1 MVGRNG
7 EVIVQLRGDGT
18 GPHTME
24 NSFKKAFT
32 ARTFRIPSGE
42 MEKRLKKNPQ
52 MGAQY
57 LTGFTT
63 ARGALPIK
71 IGDDVIGAAG
81 VSGAPGGEK
90 DEACVKPASTRSPTS
105 SSNRR
110 GRDRH
115 ACTTGN
121 VMTRLSRGRIA
132 RVLLG
137 LAARAAGVAVP
148 MVWAFAVNA
157 QTYPDRPIRVIV
169 PIAAGS
175 VTDVIMRA
183 TASELAPRLGQSF
196 VIENKGGASGIPGA
210 QACAQAAPDGYT
222 LCLVYHNTLSIN
234 PLMFNKLPYDA
245 DKDFTLI
252 TNLYLLVEALFVN
265 SALNVGTAAE
275 LKAYAQA
282 HPRALNYGTLGP
294 GSNPEMFLKWM
305 NQKWNVNIVGI
316 PYRGG
321 GPIAQALVANELQ
334 VAKMG
339 LGNFLGLM
347 GTGKIKPLA
356 VAAARRSPLAPDV
369 PTLAEAGIDFPPF
382 GWWGL
387 AAPKGL
393 PQPIVDR
400 LNAEFVKL
408 YREPKFVDYLEKQAV
423 LPAPGTPAEFAAFLK
438 KDRQDA
444 ELLIGIANQPR
455 EDYKAQQ

>member
-1 MVGRNG
+1 
-7 EVIVQLRGDGT
+7 
-18 GPHTME
+18 
-24 NSFKKAFT
+24 
-32 ARTFRIPSGE
+32 
-42 MEKRLKKNPQ
+42 
-52 MGAQY
+52 
-57 LTGFTT
+57 
-63 ARGALPIK
+63 
-71 IGDDVIGAAG
+71 
-81 VSGAPGGEK
+81 
-90 DEACVKPASTRSPTS
+90 
-105 SSNRR
+105 
-110 GRDRH
+110 
-115 ACTTGN
+115 
-121 VMTRLSRGRIA
+121 
-132 RVLLG
+132 
-137 LAARAAGVAVP
+137 
-148 MVWAFAVNA
+148 
-157 QTYPDRPIRVIV
+157 
-169 PIAAGS
+169 
-175 VTDVIMRA
+175 
-183 TASELAPRLGQSF
+183 

-210 QACAQAAPDGYT
+210 QACAQATPDGYT

-245 DKDFTLI
+245 EKDFTLI

-265 SALNVGTAAE
+265 SALNVGTANE

-305 NQKWNVNIVGI
+305 NQKWNVDIVGI

-321 GPIAQALVANELQ
+321 GPIAQALVAGELQ
-334 VAKMG
+334 IAKMG
-339 LGNFLGLM
+339 LGNFLGLL

-356 VAAARRSPLAPDV
+356 VAAVRRSPLAPDV

-387 AAPKGL
+387 AAPKGV

-408 YREPKFVDYLEKQAV
+408 SREPKFTDYLEKQAV

-444 ELLIGIANQPR
+444 ELLINIANQPR
-455 EDYKAQQ
+455 EDYKAEQ

>member
-1 MVGRNG
+1 
-7 EVIVQLRGDGT
+7 
-18 GPHTME
+18 
-24 NSFKKAFT
+24 
-32 ARTFRIPSGE
+32 
-42 MEKRLKKNPQ
+42 
-52 MGAQY
+52 
-57 LTGFTT
+57 
-63 ARGALPIK
+63 
-71 IGDDVIGAAG
+71 
-81 VSGAPGGEK
+81 
-90 DEACVKPASTRSPTS
+90 
-105 SSNRR
+105 
-110 GRDRH
+110 
-115 ACTTGN
+115 
-121 VMTRLSRGRIA
+121 MTRLSRGRIA

-137 LAARAAGVAVP
+137 LAARAAVVAVP

-245 DKDFTLI
+245 EKDFTLI

-444 ELLIGIANQPR
+444 ALLIGIANQPR
-455 EDYKAQQ
+455 EDYKAQH

>member
-1 MVGRNG
+1 MTHLSRMLIGVATSAS
-7 EVIVQLRGDGT
+7 I
-18 GPHTME
+18 
-24 NSFKKAFT
+24 
-32 ARTFRIPSGE
+32 
-42 MEKRLKKNPQ
+42 
-52 MGAQY
+52 
-57 LTGFTT
+57 LTW
-63 ARGALPIK
+63 ALP
-71 IGDDVIGAAG
+71 
-81 VSGAPGGEK
+81 
-90 DEACVKPASTRSPTS
+90 AS
-105 SSNRR
+105 
-110 GRDRH
+110 
-115 ACTTGN
+115 
-121 VMTRLSRGRIA
+121 
-132 RVLLG
+132 
-137 LAARAAGVAVP
+137 
-148 MVWAFAVNA
+148 A

-183 TASELAPRLGQSF
+183 TASELTSRIGQSL
-196 VIENKGGASGIPGA
+196 VIENRGGASGIPGA

-252 TNLYLLVEALFVN
+252 TNLYLLVEALFV
-265 SALNVGTAAE
+265 SSSLNIGTAAE

-282 HPRALNYGTLGP
+282 HPTALNYGTLGP
-294 GSNPEMFLKWM
+294 GSSPEMFLKWM
-305 NQKWNVNIVGI
+305 NQKWSVSIVGI

-321 GPIAQALVANELQ
+321 GPIAQALVAGELQ

-339 LGNFLGLM
+339 LGNFLGLL

-356 VAAARRSPLAPDV
+356 VAAARRSSLVPEV

-387 AAPKGL
+387 AAPKGV

-408 YREPKFVDYLEKQAV
+408 YREPKFVAYLEKQAV
-423 LPAPGTPAEFAAFLK
+423 LPASGTPAEFAAFLK

-444 ELLIGIANQPR
+444 EFLIGIANQPR
-455 EDYKAQQ
+455 EDYKPEP

>member
-1 MVGRNG
+1 M
-7 EVIVQLRGDGT
+7 T
-18 GPHTME
+18 G
-24 NSFKKAFT
+24 
-32 ARTFRIPSGE
+32 
-42 MEKRLKKNPQ
+42 L
-52 MGAQY
+52 
-57 LTGFTT
+57 
-63 ARGALPIK
+63 
-71 IGDDVIGAAG
+71 
-81 VSGAPGGEK
+81 
-90 DEACVKPASTRSPTS
+90 SP
-105 SSNRR
+105 RPP
-110 GRDRH
+110 
-115 ACTTGN
+115 
-121 VMTRLSRGRIA
+121 A
-132 RVLLG
+132 RVLLD
-137 LAARAAGVAVP
+137 LAASALLVP
-148 MVWAFAVNA
+148 LLMVSALPASA

-183 TASELAPRLGQSF
+183 TASELAPRIGQSF

-210 QACAQAAPDGYT
+210 QACGQAAPDGYT

-252 TNLYLLVEALFVN
+252 TNLYLLVEALFV
-265 SALNVGTAAE
+265 SSSLDVGTAAE

-282 HPRALNYGTLGP
+282 HPAALNYGTLGP
-294 GSNPEMFLKWM
+294 GSSPEMFLKWM
-305 NQKWNVNIVGI
+305 NQKWNVSIVGI

-321 GPIAQALVANELQ
+321 GPIAQALVAGELQ

-339 LGNFLGLM
+339 LGNFLGLL

-387 AAPKGL
+387 AAPKGV

-400 LNAEFVKL
+400 LNAELVKL
-408 YREPKFVDYLEKQAV
+408 YREPQFMAYLEKQAV
-423 LPAPGTPAEFAAFLK
+423 LPASGTPAEFAAFLR

-444 ELLIGIANQPR
+444 EFLIKIANQPR
-455 EDYKAQQ
+455 EDYKPEP

>member
-1 MVGRNG
+1 MTR
-7 EVIVQLRGDGT
+7 
-18 GPHTME
+18 
-24 NSFKKAFT
+24 
-32 ARTFRIPSGE
+32 
-42 MEKRLKKNPQ
+42 
-52 MGAQY
+52 
-57 LTGFTT
+57 
-63 ARGALPIK
+63 
-71 IGDDVIGAAG
+71 
-81 VSGAPGGEK
+81 
-90 DEACVKPASTRSPTS
+90 STRAPL
-105 SSNRR
+105 
-110 GRDRH
+110 H
-115 ACTTGN
+115 CA
-121 VMTRLSRGRIA
+121 A
-132 RVLLG
+132 
-137 LAARAAGVAVP
+137 LASAVATLA
-148 MVWAFAVNA
+148 VWAFPVSA

-183 TASELAPRLGQSF
+183 TASELTPRLGQPF

-210 QACAQAAPDGYT
+210 QACVQAAPDGYT

-234 PLMFNKLPYDA
+234 PLLFNKLPYDA

-252 TNLYLLVEALFVN
+252 TNLYLLVEALFVT
-265 SALNVGTAAE
+265 SSLNVNSAAE

-282 HPRALNYGTLGP
+282 HPAALNYGTLGP

-305 NQKWNVNIVGI
+305 NQTWNVNVVGI

-321 GPIAQALVANELQ
+321 GPIAQALVAGELQ

-356 VAAARRSPLAPDV
+356 VAAVRRSPLAPNV

-387 AAPKGL
+387 AAPRGV
-393 PQPIVDR
+393 PQPVVDR
-400 LNAEFVKL
+400 LNAEFVRL

-423 LPAPGTPAEFAAFLK
+423 LPAPGTPAEFATFLK
-438 KDRQDA
+438 QDRQDA
-444 ELLIGIANQPR
+444 ERLIRIANQPR
-455 EDYKAQQ
+455 EDYKPQP

>member
-1 MVGRNG
+1 M
-7 EVIVQLRGDGT
+7 
-18 GPHTME
+18 
-24 NSFKKAFT
+24 
-32 ARTFRIPSGE
+32 AR
-42 MEKRLKKNPQ
+42 
-52 MGAQY
+52 
-57 LTGFTT
+57 
-63 ARGALPIK
+63 
-71 IGDDVIGAAG
+71 
-81 VSGAPGGEK
+81 
-90 DEACVKPASTRSPTS
+90 
-105 SSNRR
+105 
-110 GRDRH
+110 
-115 ACTTGN
+115 
-121 VMTRLSRGRIA
+121 
-132 RVLLG
+132 
-137 LAARAAGVAVP
+137 AARASLVCAALAAAIALSSVSALAAGAE
-148 MVWAFAVNA
+148 
-157 QTYPDRPIRVIV
+157 TYPDRPIRVIV

-183 TASELAPRLGQSF
+183 TASELAPRLGQPF

-210 QACAQAAPDGYT
+210 QACAQAPPDGYT

-265 SALNVGTAAE
+265 SALNVNTAAE

-294 GSNPEMFLKWM
+294 GSNPEMFLNWM
-305 NQKWNVNIVGI
+305 NQTWNVNIVGI

-321 GPIAQALVANELQ
+321 GPIAQALVAGELQ

-356 VAAARRSPLAPDV
+356 VAAARRSPLAPEV

-387 AAPKGL
+387 AAPKGVS
-393 PQPIVDR
+393 QPIVER
-400 LNAEFVKL
+400 LNAAFVRL

-423 LPAPGTPAEFAAFLK
+423 LPAPGTPAEFASFLK

-444 ELLIGIANQPR
+444 ELLIRIANQPR
-455 EDYKAQQ
+455 EDYKPEP

>member
-1 MVGRNG
+1 MQRRSTTQSPRRRRV
-7 EVIVQLRGDGT
+7 VA
-18 GPHTME
+18 
-24 NSFKKAFT
+24 AF
-32 ARTFRIPSGE
+32 
-42 MEKRLKKNPQ
+42 
-52 MGAQY
+52 
-57 LTGFTT
+57 
-63 ARGALPIK
+63 
-71 IGDDVIGAAG
+71 AA
-81 VSGAPGGEK
+81 
-90 DEACVKPASTRSPTS
+90 
-105 SSNRR
+105 
-110 GRDRH
+110 
-115 ACTTGN
+115 
-121 VMTRLSRGRIA
+121 
-132 RVLLG
+132 
-137 LAARAAGVAVP
+137 LAAALL
-148 MVWAFAVNA
+148 VWAAPANA

-183 TASELAPRLGQSF
+183 TANELAPRLGQPF

-234 PLMFNKLPYDA
+234 PLIFNKLPYDP
-245 DKDFTLI
+245 DKDFAPI

-265 SALNVGTAAE
+265 SALNVNTAGE

-282 HPRALNYGTLGP
+282 HPAALNYGTLGP

-305 NQKWNVNIVGI
+305 NQTWNVNIVGI

-321 GPIAQALVANELQ
+321 GPIAQALVAGELQ

-339 LGNFLGLM
+339 LGNFLGLL

-356 VAAARRSPLAPDV
+356 VAAARRSVLLPDV

-387 AAPKGL
+387 AAPRGV
-393 PQPIVDR
+393 PQAIVDR

-408 YREPKFVDYLEKQAV
+408 YREPKFVGYLEQQAV
-423 LPAPGTPAEFAAFLK
+423 LPAPGTPAEFVAFLAQ
-438 KDRQDA
+438 DRRAA
-444 ELLIGIANQPR
+444 ELLIKIANQPR
-455 EDYKAQQ
+455 EDYKPQQ

>member
-1 MVGRNG
+1 
-7 EVIVQLRGDGT
+7 
-18 GPHTME
+18 
-24 NSFKKAFT
+24 
-32 ARTFRIPSGE
+32 
-42 MEKRLKKNPQ
+42 
-52 MGAQY
+52 
-57 LTGFTT
+57 
-63 ARGALPIK
+63 
-71 IGDDVIGAAG
+71 
-81 VSGAPGGEK
+81 
-90 DEACVKPASTRSPTS
+90 
-105 SSNRR
+105 
-110 GRDRH
+110 
-115 ACTTGN
+115 
-121 VMTRLSRGRIA
+121 MTRPSRM
-132 RVLLG
+132 LLG
-137 LAARAAGVAVP
+137 LAASASILL
-148 MVWAFAVNA
+148 WAFASNA

-183 TASELAPRLGQSF
+183 TASELAPRIGQSF

-210 QACAQAAPDGYT
+210 QACAQAVPDGYT

-252 TNLYLLVEALFVN
+252 TNLYLLVEALFVQ
-265 SALNVGTAAE
+265 SSLNIGTAAE

-282 HPRALNYGTLGP
+282 HPAALNYGTLGP

-305 NQKWNVNIVGI
+305 NQKWNVDIVGI

-321 GPIAQALVANELQ
+321 GPIAQALVAGELQ
-334 VAKMG
+334 IAKMG
-339 LGNFLGLM
+339 LGNFLGLL

-356 VAAARRSPLAPDV
+356 VASARRSTLVPDV

-387 AAPKGL
+387 AAPKGV

-408 YREPKFVDYLEKQAV
+408 YREPKFIDYLEKQAV

-444 ELLIGIANQPR
+444 EFLIRIANQPR
-455 EDYKAQQ
+455 EDYKPAQ